1 MKYLGQSNWL
11 VRPQSIRGVRLLVS
25 KAYANGTADAALK
38 KFMNRAV
45 AMIKDDLDSRIR
57 RVAEEIEKLLSSK
70 KTR

>member
-11 VRPQSIRGVRLLVS
+11 VRQQSIRGVRLLVS

-38 KFMNRAV
+38 KFANRAI
-45 AMIKDDLDSRIR
+45 AMGKDDLDSRIS

-70 KTR
+70 KIR